1 MDNGDI
7 HSWAAEE
14 FVEVNLGDK
23 RLNQKLIQLCD
34 RFSEAP
40 ESPIR
45 PFSKS
50 LFVYSECVL
59 HTDFRVSGDF
69 ISERIEPMSLSVRTS
84 ASLVRNPAR

>member
-40 ESPIR
+40 ESPIINAAI
-45 PFSKS
+45 K
-50 LFVYSECVL
+50 YAQT
-59 HTDFRVSGDF
+59 HT
-69 ISERIEPMSLSVRTS
+69 
-84 ASLVRNPAR
+84 